1 MADSI
6 LITGLNGTVAPVV
19 ASGLRRKGHD
29 VIGWDRS
36 KVPESDFA
44 ASSEFMDD
52 CQPQRIYH
60 IGMGPPEW
68 AALIAGWCRDNGSP
82 FVFTSTASVFAGG
95 AERPYTI
102 DDQPD
107 ATDDYGRYKLDCE
120 RAILA
125 ANPHAL
131 IVRLGW
137 QIGDAPGSNNMI
149 DFFKKSAAD
158 GVLELSTNW
167 FPACSFLE
175 DTADALLELEARGER
190 GVFHLDGNPGL
201 SIFEI
206 GKSLSELHANRWQVQ
221 AASEPRYYN
230 LMRDDRVP
238 VAPITRTLPQ
248 ERAR

>member
-19 ASGLRRKGHD
+19 AQALQRDGSK
-29 VIGWDRS
+29 VVGWDRN
-36 KVPESDFA
+36 KVPETDFA
-44 ASSEFMDD
+44 SSAEFLDQ
-52 CQPQRIYH
+52 CQPQKIYH
-60 IGMGPPEW
+60 IGLGPPEW
-68 AALIAGWCRDNGSP
+68 AAVIASWCRDNDRP
-82 FVFTSTASVFAGG
+82 FLFTSTASVFAGCP
-95 AERPYTI
+95 ERPYTI

-107 ATDDYGRYKLDCE
+107 ATDDYGRYKYDCE
-120 RAILA
+120 QAVLT
-125 ANPHAL
+125 ANPNAL

-137 QIGDAPGSNNMI
+137 QIGDGPGSNNMV
-149 DFFKKSAAD
+149 DYFETKAAD
-158 GVLELSTNW
+158 GILELSTNW

-175 DTADALLELEARGER
+175 DTADALLELESRGER

-206 GKSLSELHANRWQVQ
+206 GKRLSELHANRWQVQ

-230 LMRDDRVP
+230 LMRDARVP
-238 VAPITRTLPQ
+238 VAPITRKLPQ